1 MHPVSG
7 HECSAATHVCLS
19 FVQVAAESDEI
30 QSFYSLLFLIVIA
43 TQIISLNPLWLK
55 FGDLWFFISFV
66 MTKYLRSLVMGAVGG
81 WVGGGE
87 GWGIYYINSSTLY
100 HFYGKKER
108 RKHPHMFFFQSS
120 SRTSSLPSSW
130 ALHEIFMSFFDFP
143 WEEILLNTFLQAA
156 SHCFQIGWKCFCSYG
171 FLDKMD
177 NKL

>member
-1 MHPVSG
+1 
-7 HECSAATHVCLS
+7 
-19 FVQVAAESDEI
+19 
-30 QSFYSLLFLIVIA
+30 
-43 TQIISLNPLWLK
+43 
-55 FGDLWFFISFV
+55 
-66 MTKYLRSLVMGAVGG
+66 
-81 WVGGGE
+81 
-87 GWGIYYINSSTLY
+87 
-100 HFYGKKER
+100 
-108 RKHPHMFFFQSS
+108 MFFFQSS

>member
-81 WVGGGE
+81 WGPGVGDLLYQLFDLVSLLWKKGE
-87 GWGIYYINSSTLY
+87 KKTPTHVLLSIQLSHKLLAFKLSTPWNL
-100 HFYGKKER
+100 HV
-108 RKHPHMFFFQSS
+108 FFLF
-120 SRTSSLPSSW
+120 SLGRNP
-130 ALHEIFMSFFDFP
+130 
-143 WEEILLNTFLQAA
+143 T
-156 SHCFQIGWKCFCSYG
+156 
-171 FLDKMD
+171 
-177 NKL
+177 